1 MSERSP
7 LPPRWPRH
15 LLVALSSLLVSACS
29 SVFFGGL
36 NAGSARNGLS
46 EQRGIVFDAAHGLK
60 LDVYRPV
67 AAQNAPVV
75 VFFHGGTWKT
85 GNRQQYRWAGEAL
98 ARHGVVAI
106 VPDYRKYPQV
116 TLDGF
121 MHDAAT
127 AVAWSQRHAAEHG
140 GDPRRLVLMGHSAG
154 AHMAALL
161 ATDGRWLQAQGLSP
175 RHLCGLVG
183 LAGPYDFLPLTDTD
197 LIGMFGR
204 DPAQQRRSQPVAF
217 VDGDEPPALLLHGAD
232 DRVVEPRDSRSLQAA
247 LHRAGVPAELKIY
260 PGVGHLRL
268 ALALRKDDPAL
279 PVMADSIAFVRQ
291 CQPRTPQP

>member
-1 MSERSP
+1 MPDRSP
-7 LPPRWPRH
+7 PPPRWPRH
-15 LLVALSSLLVSACS
+15 LLLALSSLLVSACS

-36 NAGSARNGLS
+36 NAGSARQGLS

-60 LDVYRPV
+60 LDVYRPI
-67 AAQNAPVV
+67 AAQDAPVV
-75 VFFHGGTWKT
+75 VFFHGGTWKN

-121 MHDAAT
+121 MRDAAA
-127 AVAWSQRHAAEHG
+127 AVAWSRAHAAEHG

-161 ATDGRWLQAQGLSP
+161 ASDGGWLQTQGMAP
-175 RHLCGLVG
+175 RQLCGVVG
-183 LAGPYDFLPLTDTD
+183 LAGAYDFLPLTDPD

-204 DPAQQRRSQPVAF
+204 DPAQQRRSQPIAF
-217 VDGDEPPALLLHGAD
+217 VDGDEPPMLLLHGSAD
-232 DRVVEPRDSRSLQAA
+232 TVVLPQESLALQAA
-247 LHRAGVPAELKIY
+247 LQRAGVPAQAKLY
-260 PGVGHLRL
+260 PDVGHLRL

-291 CQPRTPQP
+291 CRPRGP

>member
-1 MSERSP
+1 MSDASP

-29 SVFFGGL
+29 SLFFGGL
-36 NAGSARNGLS
+36 NAGSARQGLS

-60 LDVYRPV
+60 LDVYRPA
-67 AAQNAPVV
+67 AAQDAPVV
-75 VFFHGGTWKT
+75 VFFHGGTWQT

-106 VPDYRKYPQV
+106 VPDYRKYPNV

-121 MHDAAT
+121 MRDAAT

-161 ATDGRWLQAQGLSP
+161 ASDGRWLQAQGMSP
-175 RHLCGLVG
+175 RQLCGLVG
-183 LAGPYDFLPLTDTD
+183 LAGAYDFLPLTETD

-204 DPAQQRRSQPVAF
+204 DPAQQRRSQPIAF
-217 VDGDEPPALLLHGAD
+217 VDGDEPPMLLLHGGA
-232 DRVVEPRDSRSLQAA
+232 DRVVAPRESRSLQAA
-247 LHRAGVPAELKIY
+247 LQRAGVPVELKIY

-291 CQPRTPQP
+291 CPARGPLP

>member
-7 LPPRWPRH
+7 LPPHWPRH
-15 LLVALSSLLVSACS
+15 LLIALSSLLVSACS

-36 NAGSARNGLS
+36 NAGSARQGLS

-60 LDVYRPV
+60 LDVYRPI
-67 AAQNAPVV
+67 AAQDAPVV
-75 VFFHGGTWKT
+75 VFFHGGTWKN

-121 MHDAAT
+121 MRDAAV
-127 AVAWSQRHAAEHG
+127 AVAWSRAHAAEHG
-140 GDPRRLVLMGHSAG
+140 GEPRRLVLMGHSAG

-161 ATDGRWLQAQGLSP
+161 ASDGRWLQAQGMAP
-175 RHLCGLVG
+175 RQLCGVVG
-183 LAGPYDFLPLTDTD
+183 LAGAYDFLPLTDPD

-204 DPAQQRRSQPVAF
+204 DPAQQRRSQPIAF
-217 VDGDEPPALLLHGAD
+217 VDGDEPPMLLLHGSAD
-232 DRVVEPRDSRSLQAA
+232 KVVLPQESLALQAA
-247 LHRAGVPAELKIY
+247 LQRAGVPAEVKLY

-291 CQPRTPQP
+291 CQPRNPSP

>member
-1 MSERSP
+1 MSDASP

-15 LLVALSSLLVSACS
+15 LLVALSSLLVTACS

-36 NAGSARNGLS
+36 NAASARQGLG

-60 LDVYRPV
+60 LDVYRP
-67 AAQNAPVV
+67 AAARDAPVV

-85 GNRQQYRWAGEAL
+85 GNRRQYRWAGEAL

-121 MHDAAT
+121 MRDAAA
-127 AVAWSQRHAAEHG
+127 AVAWSRRHAAAHG

-161 ATDGRWLQAQGLSP
+161 ASDGRWLQAQGMSP
-175 RHLCGLVG
+175 RQLCGLVG
-183 LAGPYDFLPLTDTD
+183 LAGPYDFLPLTETD

-217 VDGDEPPALLLHGAD
+217 VDGDEPPALLLHGGA
-232 DRVVEPRDSRSLQAA
+232 DRVVAPRESQSLQAA
-247 LHRAGVPAELKIY
+247 LHRVGVPADLKTY

-279 PVMADSIAFVRQ
+279 PVMADSIAFVRR
-291 CQPRTPQP
+291 CPPREGPP

>member
-1 MSERSP
+1 MSGPSP
-7 LPPRWPRH
+7 LPPRWPSR

-29 SVFFGGL
+29 SVFFSGL
-36 NAGSARNGLS
+36 NAGSARHGVS
-46 EQRGIVFDAAHGLK
+46 EQRGIVFDAAHGLQ
-60 LDVYRPV
+60 LDVYRP
-67 AAQNAPVV
+67 AAAHDAPVV

-85 GNRQQYRWAGEAL
+85 GNRQRYRWAGEAL

-106 VPDYRKYPQV
+106 VPDYRKYPQA

-121 MHDAAT
+121 MRDAAA
-127 AVAWSQRHAAEHG
+127 AVAWSRRHAAEHG

-161 ATDGRWLQAQGLSP
+161 ATDGRWLQTQGLSP
-175 RHLCGLVG
+175 RQLCGLVG
-183 LAGPYDFLPLTDTD
+183 LAGPYDFLPLTDPD

-204 DPAQQRRSQPVAF
+204 DPTQQRHSQPVAF
-217 VDGDEPPALLLHGAD
+217 VDGDEPPALLLHGDA
-232 DRVVEPRDSRSLQAA
+232 DRVVEPRNSRSLQAA
-247 LHRAGVPAELKIY
+247 LQRAGVPAELKTY

-268 ALALRKDDPAL
+268 VLALRKDAPAL

-291 CQPRTPQP
+291 CPARAAPP